1 MKGGILMINYDLNI
15 FSNNISTLHD
25 TSKDDS
31 NTPIMFL
38 TDSMKPCYNF
48 DKIKESFAKSQGI
61 SDVPRSADAL
71 YVKKDNE
78 YTAFIEFKNGNINQK
93 IIYEIHEKMYC
104 CCAILSMILEE
115 PMNYI
120 RDHIDFYI
128 VYNGEKNSNKLS
140 QSKSR
145 ESIAKSVSNLSNE
158 PLVEFNV
165 KKFENFLYRKVYT
178 YTEKEFENQFV
189 QKYC

>member
-1 MKGGILMINYDLNI
+1 MINYSLDI
-15 FSNNISTLHD
+15 FLNNISNLHD

-31 NTPIMFL
+31 HSTIMYL
-38 TDSMKPCYNF
+38 TDSMEPCYNF
-48 DKIKESFAKSQGI
+48 DKIKEYFSKSQGI

-71 YVKKDNE
+71 YVKNDNE
-78 YTAFIEFKNGNINQK
+78 YVAFIEFKNGNIDK
-93 IIYEIHEKMYC
+93 RIIYEIHEKMYC
-104 CCAILSMILEE
+104 CSAILSMILEE

-120 RDHIDFYI
+120 RDNIDFYI

-140 QSKSR
+140 CSKSR
-145 ESIAKSVSNLSNE
+145 DKIAKFVSNLSGE

-165 KKFENFLYRKVYT
+165 QKFENFLYHKVYT
-178 YTEKEFENQFV
+178 YTEKEFKDKFV